1 MKKKENSDIS
11 DNVLVLEQALNAPV
25 AKPSNKEK
33 RLDQR
38 RQIEEL
44 LEEKRLR
51 KYTEEYDYYFD
62 DNDD

>member
-1 MKKKENSDIS
+1 MKKKENNDFNEEKSTV
-11 DNVLVLEQALNAPV
+11 NETAKQAQT
-25 AKPSNKEK
+25 KPTNKEK

-51 KYTEEYDYYFD
+51 KYTEEYDYYFEEM
-62 DNDD
+62 